1 MSETAFEDLTPPSLN
16 PLPDSDTPAA
26 PEASAKPKKE
36 KKAKAPKA
44 PKVEDGELKVPEEKA
59 PRKSK
64 LSALYPEDAEITVL
78 VEGNPKKAGS
88 RAAEVFEF
96 YRTSK
101 TVGDFFAATAH
112 ITTTNKEG
120 EVKKRPGDMGD
131 ITYDVGHG
139 YIKVG

>member
-1 MSETAFEDLTPPSLN
+1 MTETAFEDLTPPSLN
-16 PLPDSDTPAA
+16 DLPDSEAPAS
-26 PEASAKPKKE
+26 PEASAPKPKKQ
-36 KKAKAPKA
+36 KKAKVAKPEPVEGEAAEAAAP
-44 PKVEDGELKVPEEKA
+44 A

-88 RAAEVFEF
+88 RAAEVFGF

-112 ITTTNKEG
+112 IVTTNKEG
-120 EVKKRPGDMGD
+120 EIKKRPGDMGD

>member
-1 MSETAFEDLTPPSLN
+1 MTETAFEDLTPPSLN
-16 PLPDSDTPAA
+16 TVEDEAQAAIPDA
-26 PEASAKPKKE
+26 PAKPKKAKKE
-36 KKAKAPKA
+36 KVAKTEGEAEATKLKPPKA
-44 PKVEDGELKVPEEKA
+44 L
-59 PRKSK
+59 RKSK
-64 LSALYPEDAEITVL
+64 LDSLYPVDAEITVL

-101 TVGDFFAATAH
+101 TVGDFFAATVH
-112 ITTTNKEG
+112 VTTTNKDG

>member
-16 PLPDSDTPAA
+16 TDTT
-26 PEASAKPKKE
+26 EEAKPTPTPKVKKE
-36 KKAKAPKA
+36 KKLKAVKEPKA
-44 PKVEDGELKVPEEKA
+44 ETEPVVKT

-64 LSALYPEDAEITVL
+64 MADLYPEDSVITVL

-88 RAAEVFEF
+88 RAAQVFEF
-96 YRTSK
+96 YKSGQ
-101 TVGDFFAATAH
+101 TVGDFFAASAGVE
-112 ITTTNKEG
+112 IQNKDG
-120 EVKKRPGDMGD
+120 SVRKYGGDYGD